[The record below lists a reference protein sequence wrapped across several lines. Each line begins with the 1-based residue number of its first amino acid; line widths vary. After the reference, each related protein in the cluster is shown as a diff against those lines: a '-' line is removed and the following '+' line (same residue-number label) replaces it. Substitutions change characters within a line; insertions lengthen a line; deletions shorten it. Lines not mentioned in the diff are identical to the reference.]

1 MSALQMD
8 RPQFKPRITVAIA
21 MQIAGLGLLLS
32 SWASVATAQ
41 TAEGFV
47 HYLAALGMHRQAVD
61 ELQRLDLQGQP
72 QWHADG
78 LGYGYGARLLQSGLA
93 SQAAEVL
100 AAASETDVDPQRAQ
114 SQQTL
119 LALALART
127 GQTAQAVAIL
137 SRLETFGA
145 TPQRRAQ
152 ALAIRCMVH
161 LSAAEADM
169 GTPCV
174 QQLLGPAADIQAI
187 ADLNT
192 DVDSRAFWH
201 GAASAILPG
210 LGQAL
215 GGQWADSGA
224 AFLVNGGLGYATWS
238 LAADALY
245 LDATLLGLGLTVRY
259 YVGNIQKGADA
270 GRAAAQRR
278 KLDGAR
284 RLADQLSGAAVAPIA
299 LGGPTRSKP

>member
-1 MSALQMD
+1 MSGRREHLQTA
-8 RPQFKPRITVAIA
+8 RHRSAAATAR
-21 MQIAGLGLLLS
+21 QIAALGLLLS
-32 SWASVATAQ
+32 FWGSPATAQ

-47 HYLAALGMHRQAVD
+47 HYLAALGLHRQAVD

-72 QWHADG
+72 HWHADG
-78 LGYGYGARLLQSGLA
+78 LGYGYGARLLQGGLA
-93 SQAAEVL
+93 AQAAEVL
-100 AAASETDVDPQRAQ
+100 AAASETDAAPQRAQ

-169 GTPCV
+169 GTPCA
-174 QQLLGPAADIQAI
+174 QQLLGPAADVQAI

-192 DVDSRAFWH
+192 DVESRAFWH

-215 GGQWADSGA
+215 GGQWSDSGA

-245 LDATLLGLGLTVRY
+245 LDATLLGIGLTVRY

-284 RLADQLSGAAVAPIA
+284 RLADQLSGAATAPIA
-299 LGGPTRSKP
+299 GPAPSQPPR

>member
-1 MSALQMD
+1 MNTQQLD
-8 RPQFKPRITVAIA
+8 RKQRGQGRAIA
-21 MQIAGLGLLLS
+21 SARRFTGLGLLLS
-32 SWASVATAQ
+32 FWATPAAAQ
-41 TAEGFV
+41 SAQGFV
-47 HYLAALGMHRQAVD
+47 QYLAALGMHRQAVD

-72 QWHADG
+72 QWHAEG
-78 LGYGYGARLLQSGLA
+78 LGYAYGARLLQGGLA
-93 SQAAEVL
+93 AQAAEVL
-100 AAASETDVDPQRAQ
+100 AAASETDADPQRAQ

-169 GTPCV
+169 GTPCAK
-174 QQLLGPAADIQAI
+174 QLLGPTADLQAI

-192 DVDSRAFWH
+192 DVESRAFWH
-201 GAASAILPG
+201 GAASAIVPG

-259 YVGNIQKGADA
+259 YVGNIQKAADA

-284 RLADQLSGAAVAPIA
+284 RLADQLSAGAAAPIA
-299 LGGPTRSKP
+299 RGGSPASSP

>member
-1 MSALQMD
+1 MSA
-8 RPQFKPRITVAIA
+8 RPWPPRTVRRRTTVAILR
-21 MQIAGLGLLLS
+21 QIASLGLLLS
-32 SWASVATAQ
+32 FWASAATAQ

-72 QWHADG
+72 QWHANG
-78 LGYGYGARLLQSGLA
+78 LSYGYGARLLQGGLA
-93 SQAAEVL
+93 AQAAEVL
-100 AAASETDVDPQRAQ
+100 AAASETDADPQRAQ

-145 TPQRRAQ
+145 TSQRRAQ

-161 LSAAEADM
+161 LSAAEAEM

-174 QQLLGPAADIQAI
+174 RQLLGPAADLQAI

-192 DVDSRAFWH
+192 DVESRAFWH

-215 GGQWADSGA
+215 GGQWSDSGA

-245 LDATLLGLGLTVRY
+245 LDATLLGLGLTARY
-259 YVGNIQKGADA
+259 YIGNIQKGADA

-299 LGGPTRSKP
+299 GGGSPKTLP

>member
-1 MSALQMD
+1 MSARQLEGQQ
-8 RPQFKPRITVAIA
+8 RGHGCAIA
-21 MQIAGLGLLLS
+21 IARQFTGLALLLS
-32 SWASVATAQ
+32 FWPCPATAQ

-78 LGYGYGARLLQSGLA
+78 LGYGYGARLLQGGLA
-93 SQAAEVL
+93 VQAAEVL
-100 AAASETDVDPQRAQ
+100 AAASETDADPQRAQ

-161 LSAAEADM
+161 LSAAEAEM

-174 QQLLGPAADIQAI
+174 QQLLGPTADLQAI

-192 DVDSRAFWH
+192 DVESRAFWH
-201 GAASAILPG
+201 GAASAIVPG

-215 GGQWADSGA
+215 GGQWSDAGA

-245 LDATLLGLGLTVRY
+245 LDATLLGLGLTARY

-278 KLDGAR
+278 KLGGAR
-284 RLADQLSGAAVAPIA
+284 RLADQLSGADVAPIA
-299 LGGPTRSKP
+299 GGGSPATVP